1 MLVTSSV
8 ECECKFDFKP
18 GQLLKSSQVGAGQL
32 GLAVFHC
39 TTATGLPVRASVSQP
54 PRQIT
59 APGFTEQIAAS
70 VGLGFVLLNL
80 NPRMVRYI
88 FFLKLLGG
96 EGSCYIIRRA
106 YHPVKATEGPTSKF
120 RLVNSARVFG
130 KREIQPLVH
139 DLVRVDLVLLQF

>member
-8 ECECKFDFKP
+8 ECECKFDFRP

-32 GLAVFHC
+32 GFAAFHC
-39 TTATGLPVRASVSQP
+39 MTATGLLVCASVSQP
-54 PRQIT
+54 PRQMT

-70 VGLGFVLLNL
+70 VGLGFVLLDP

-96 EGSCYIIRRA
+96 EGRCYT
-106 YHPVKATEGPTSKF
+106 V
-120 RLVNSARVFG
+120 
-130 KREIQPLVH
+130 
-139 DLVRVDLVLLQF
+139 